1 MMMTAA
7 VVVLVAAAAAV
18 MLLVIEYW
26 SLCLLCNASS
36 AGMVW
41 YTRV

>member
-7 VVVLVAAAAAV
+7 LVVLVAAAAV

-26 SLCLLCNASS
+26 SVCLLCNASS